1 MVRSGKTLYNLFKFI
16 LRQTQRKEVHHGKPN
31 PLGDIPDDGEGKS
44 EEGEEIDL
52 DGLLQ

>member
-1 MVRSGKTLYNLFKFI
+1 VAAFNSKKGGSYGR
-16 LRQTQRKEVHHGKPN
+16 PN

-44 EEGEEIDL
+44 EEGKEIDL